1 VFIYKEKSKLFLH
14 VQHGVKHPL
23 YYSHKRF
30 TNTKCN
36 FLSKSKVFAMCKP
49 NDDNQICF
57 FKLTTRYSNTS
68 PRQSHLCVPK
78 SWFNFSSTRVYTNF
92 SLIRIWTTMCL
103 FLLPLWLNRLLHT
116 SHENGFSPVCIRSC
130 RTLSLRLAK
139 DLEQNRHGKC
149 LTPSIMYVLSSDA
162 EMKR

>member
-1 VFIYKEKSKLFLH
+1 MYI
-14 VQHGVKHPL
+14 
-23 YYSHKRF
+23 
-30 TNTKCN
+30 
-36 FLSKSKVFAMCKP
+36 
-49 NDDNQICF
+49 I

-68 PRQSHLCVPK
+68 PRQSHLFVPK

-103 FLLPLWLNRLLHT
+103 FLFPLWLNRLLHT

-162 EMKR
+162 EMKRKHAMKNNKRLNMFCWSMFWTNRCIRIYICLENKRASKT